1 MPKAQTLN
9 ASAYCDNPKGIAAYL
24 NKALET
30 NDTAT
35 IVKAIGNMIR
45 AQGVSRLSRNTKLSR
60 EGLYRS
66 FSGQSKP
73 GFENVL
79 DVLTAM
85 DVKLVA
91 KPTK

>member
-1 MPKAQTLN
+1 MTKAQTLN
-9 ASAYCDNPKGIAAYL
+9 NSAYCDNPKRIAAYL

-30 NDTAT
+30 NDTVT
-35 IVKAIGNMIR
+35 ILKAIGKMIR

-60 EGLYRS
+60 ESLYRS
-66 FSGQSKP
+66 FSGQRLT

-79 DVLTAM
+79 DALTAM
-85 DVKLVA
+85 DVRLVV

>member
-1 MPKAQTLN
+1 MTKAQTLN
-9 ASAYCDNPKGIAAYL
+9 HSAYCDNPKRIAAYL

-30 NDTAT
+30 NDTAK
-35 IVKAIGNMIR
+35 IVKAIGNMIC
-45 AQGVSRLSRNTKLSR
+45 AQNVSQLSRNTKLSR

-79 DVLTAM
+79 KVLTAM
-85 DVKLVA
+85 DVRLVA

>member
-1 MPKAQTLN
+1 MTKAQTLN
-9 ASAYCDNPKGIAAYL
+9 RSAYCDNPKRIAAYL

-30 NDTAT
+30 NDTA
-35 IVKAIGNMIR
+35 IILKAIGDMIR
-45 AQGVSRLSRNTKLSR
+45 AQNVMQLSRNTRLSR

-66 FSGQSKP
+66 FSGKRST

-79 DVLTAM
+79 SVLIAM

>member
-1 MPKAQTLN
+1 MTKAQTLN
-9 ASAYCDNPKGIAAYL
+9 HSAYCDNPKRIAAYL

-35 IVKAIGNMIR
+35 ILKAIGNMIR
-45 AQGVSRLSRNTKLSR
+45 AQGVSRLSRKTKLSR

-66 FSGQSKP
+66 FSGQRLT
-73 GFENVL
+73 GFEKVL
-79 DVLTAM
+79 DALIAM

>member
-1 MPKAQTLN
+1 MTKAQTLN
-9 ASAYCDNPKGIAAYL
+9 NSAYCDNPKRIAAYL

-30 NDTAT
+30 NDTAI

-45 AQGVSRLSRNTKLSR
+45 AQNVSRLSRNTKLSR
-60 EGLYRS
+60 EALYRS
-66 FSGQSKP
+66 FSGQGKP

-79 DVLTAM
+79 DVLIAM
-85 DVKLVA
+85 DVRLVA

>member
-1 MPKAQTLN
+1 MAKAQTLN
-9 ASAYCDNPKGIAAYL
+9 DSAYCDNPQRIAAYL

-30 NDTAT
+30 NDTAI

-60 EGLYRS
+60 EALYRS
-66 FSGQSKP
+66 FSGQTTP

>member
-9 ASAYCDNPKGIAAYL
+9 ASAYCDNPKRIAAYL

-30 NDTAT
+30 NDTAI

-85 DVKLVA
+85 DVRLVA